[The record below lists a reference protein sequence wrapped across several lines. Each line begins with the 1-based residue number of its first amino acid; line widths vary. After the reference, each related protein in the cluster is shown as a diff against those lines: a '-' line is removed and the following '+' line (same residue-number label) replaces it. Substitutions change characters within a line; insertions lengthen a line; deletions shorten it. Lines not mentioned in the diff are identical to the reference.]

1 MYNYCNREFNMI
13 MQIVRIV
20 IAVATALLGL
30 WMIVRPASIEGFTGL
45 TAPGGRGLT
54 EIRAAVGGVYLV
66 LGAAPILLNSPEMYF
81 LLGIV
86 YLGIGVVRLP
96 HSPVRNTCPDLKAG
110 CRLRD
115 SRM

>member
-1 MYNYCNREFNMI
+1 MI
-13 MQIVRIV
+13 LQIVRIV
-20 IAVATALLGL
+20 IAAATALLGL

-66 LGAAPILLNSPEMYF
+66 LGAAPIVFNSPEMFF

-86 YLGIGVVRLP
+86 YLGIAVVRLP
-96 HSPVRNTCPDLKAG
+96 AMFIDRSVEASNLISLATEALFGILLILPVG
-110 CRLRD
+110 
-115 SRM
+115 